1 MASYLKD
8 HTLVPEV
15 QGTHSSSL
23 GVGHNASFQ
32 VSE

>member
-15 QGTHSSSL
+15 QGTHSSSF
-23 GVGHNASFQ
+23 GGHNASFQ